1 MNNRTE
7 PSNTQVPAVLTP
19 GTPTATACP
28 KVLTLRLKA
37 IYFHDIAAC
46 VKPLEYRLATP
57 YWRKRIEGRQYDY
70 VLLTLGYP
78 ARSNLGLQM
87 LKPWRGYFERP
98 LVHPHFG
105 ADAVDVFAIDVT
117 AANVPLEVLYVP
129 DTGT

>member
-7 PSNTQVPAVLTP
+7 LANAQVAAVLTP
-19 GTPTATACP
+19 GTPAATACP
-28 KVLTLRLKA
+28 KVLTLRLKGA
-37 IYFHDIAAC
+37 YFHDIAADK
-46 VKPLEYRLATP
+46 KPLEYRLATP

-78 ARSNLGLQM
+78 ARSNLDLQM

-105 ADAVDVFAIDVT
+105 ADEVDVFAIDVS
-117 AANVPLEVLYVP
+117 APSVPLDVLYVP
-129 DTGT
+129 AVGT